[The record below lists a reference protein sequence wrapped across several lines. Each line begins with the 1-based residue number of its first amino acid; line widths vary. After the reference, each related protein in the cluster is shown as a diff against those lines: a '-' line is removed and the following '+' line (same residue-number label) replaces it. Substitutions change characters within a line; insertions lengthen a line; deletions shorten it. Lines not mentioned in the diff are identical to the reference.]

1 MADVLGVECDMLIT
15 VSSTARVKIDSPQTV
30 CLQQV
35 FEATDEALK
44 EEDAIKERLCNEL
57 NMLVQQSAH
66 AQLEKLEQ
74 VRGCCLSKPDIVRM
88 SASVYMPHLLTCH
101 RISPTLL
108 ILQSFRWQVWPDSCP
123 SGLAES
129 CCKY

>member
-1 MADVLGVECDMLIT
+1 MLST
-15 VSSTARVKIDSPQTV
+15 LSSTFKVRVESSQTL
-30 CLQQV
+30 CFLQV

-74 VRGCCLSKPDIVRM
+74 V
-88 SASVYMPHLLTCH
+88 
-101 RISPTLL
+101 
-108 ILQSFRWQVWPDSCP
+108 
-123 SGLAES
+123 
-129 CCKY
+129 